1 MRRQIYLNLPVA
13 DLDRSKAFFT
23 ALGFSLNPQFSDE
36 TGACV
41 VVSEEIY
48 LMILTHEKFGGFA
61 PGPIAGP
68 DVTEAIVCLSCESRA
83 EVDGFMEKA
92 VAAGGRPHGDVTD
105 LDFMY
110 GRGFVDLDGHS
121 WELVSMNAEA
131 MAAQGSA
138 A

>member
-1 MRRQIYLNLPVA
+1 MRRQIFLNLPVA

-23 ALGFSLNPQFSDE
+23 ALGFRINPQFSDE

-48 LMILTHEKFGGFA
+48 VMLLTHEKFGGFA
-61 PGPIAGP
+61 PRPIAGP
-68 DVTEAIVCLSCESRA
+68 DVTEAIVCLSCESRE
-83 EVDGFMEKA
+83 EVDDLIAKA
-92 VAAGGRPHGDVTD
+92 TAAGGRPHGEPTD

-121 WELVSMNAEA
+121 WELVHMDAAA
-131 MAAQGSA
+131 MAAQGSNS
-138 A
+138 